1 MAAAGACTIGI
12 TDWSHMSAV
21 KRLLGILG
29 WDSDPRQE
37 IHALPAQTLESFPS
51 PALIAAASG
60 QVDAINREAEFIAA
74 IARDGRL
81 PGLASCVARA
91 VATSRSQVEVVMVP
105 GPAGSLLYELNVLP
119 MADGTALVLAKDVTL
134 ESNLRAALVESRQRY
149 KDLVEISSDFA
160 WEVGPEGTF
169 VFVSPRGAL
178 GHSADQLVGRTPEE
192 FLIEQPGVN
201 GMIPFRSDRPIEDAE
216 VWFRRADGL
225 PACVLASS
233 SPLLDGESRRRGN
246 RGVCR
251 DITLE
256 RERDAALA
264 RANNRERLLTY
275 IVRTIRDVVDPADM
289 LKIAAEATARALGS
303 TGCQIFRH
311 QSMGFVS
318 AAVFGEAGD
327 SGGILAG
334 FDTDDRFEGAVEHRQ
349 ALASITRYRHDVNG
363 AITVWRDGDAAAWT
377 DDERLLLED
386 VANQI
391 GIANEQIANHERI
404 LTLSRTDGLTGLFNR
419 RAFFEELTRR
429 FSRLARDGK
438 AASLIYVDLD
448 NFKLVNDIHG
458 HKRGDEALLRV
469 KEILIQHTRPIDL
482 LARLGGDEFAIWL
495 EGADEDIAVRRCRQI
510 IDAAAGLSE
519 FSGSE
524 TMPLTMSLG
533 LAVHS
538 SGLSESMNE
547 LLARADEAMYAVKRD
562 GKCDFRIAGPPLS
575 KGKPS

>member
-1 MAAAGACTIGI
+1 
-12 TDWSHMSAV
+12 MSAV
-21 KRLLGILG
+21 KRLLGVLG
-29 WDSDPRQE
+29 WESDPRQE
-37 IHALPAQTLESFPS
+37 THALGSLTLESFPS
-51 PALIAAASG
+51 PVLIAAASG
-60 QVDAINREAEFIAA
+60 QVDSINREGDFIAG

-81 PGLASCVARA
+81 PGLTACVARG
-91 VATSRSQVEVVMVP
+91 VATGRSQVEVVMVP

-119 MADGTALVLAKDVTL
+119 LADGTALILAKDVTL

-192 FLIEQPGVN
+192 FIMEQPGVN
-201 GMIPFRSDRPIEDAE
+201 GLIPFRSEKPVEDAE
-216 VWFRRADGL
+216 VWIRRADGI

-233 SPLLDGESRRRGN
+233 SPLLDGEGRRRGA

-311 QSMGFVS
+311 QPLGFVS
-318 AAVFGEAGD
+318 AAIFGEVGD
-327 SGGILAG
+327 SGPILAC
-334 FDTDDRFEGAVEHRQ
+334 FTTDDRFEGAVEQRQ
-349 ALASITRYRHDVNG
+349 SLAAVTRYRHDING
-363 AITVWRDGDAAAWT
+363 AISVWRDGDATPWN

-419 RAFFEELTRR
+419 RAFFEELARR

-438 AASLIYVDLD
+438 AAALIYVDLD
-448 NFKLVNDIHG
+448 NFKLVNDVHG
-458 HKRGDEALLRV
+458 HKRGDEALQKVRDM
-469 KEILIQHTRPIDL
+469 LIQHTRPVDL

-495 EGADEDIAVRRCRQI
+495 EGADEEIAVRRCRQI
-510 IDAAAGLSE
+510 LDAGKDLSE

-538 SGLSESMNE
+538 PGLNESMNE
-547 LLARADEAMYAVKRD
+547 LLARADEAMYSVKRD
-562 GKCDFRIAGPPLS
+562 GKCDFRIAELPHH
-575 KGKPS
+575 KGVPS

>member
-1 MAAAGACTIGI
+1 
-12 TDWSHMSAV
+12 MSAV
-21 KRLLGILG
+21 KWLLGVLG
-29 WDSDPRQE
+29 WDKDPGTDV
-37 IHALPAQTLESFPS
+37 HALSAAALESFPA
-51 PALIAAASG
+51 PTLIAAASG
-60 QVDAINREAEFIAA
+60 QVDAINAEAEFIAD
-74 IARDGRL
+74 IARNGAL
-81 PGLASCVARA
+81 PGLTACVARA
-91 VATSRSQVEVVMVP
+91 VATGHSQVEVVMVP

-119 MADGTALVLAKDVTL
+119 LADGTALVLAKDVTL

-160 WEVGPEGTF
+160 WEVGPDGTF

-178 GHSADQLVGRTPEE
+178 GHSADQLVGRSPEQ
-192 FLIEQPGVN
+192 LIMEQPGVN
-201 GMIPFRSDRPIEDAE
+201 GMLPFRSDKPVEDAE
-216 VWFRRADGL
+216 VWFRRADGA
-225 PACVLASS
+225 PACILASS
-233 SPLLDGESRRRGN
+233 SPLLDGEGRRRGA

-303 TGCQIFRH
+303 TGCQIYRY
-311 QSMGFVS
+311 QNDTLGYVS
-318 AAVFGEAGD
+318 AAIFGEIGD
-327 SGGILAG
+327 GSSVLAN
-334 FDTDDRFEGAVEHRQ
+334 FVTDDRFEGGIEHRQ
-349 ALASITRYRHDVNG
+349 ALAAVTRYRHDING
-363 AITVWRDGDAAAWT
+363 AICVWRDGEAASWN

-429 FSRLARDGK
+429 FGRLARDGK

-448 NFKLVNDIHG
+448 NFKLVNDVHG
-458 HKRGDEALLRV
+458 HKRGDEALQKVR
-469 KEILIQHTRPIDL
+469 EILIQHTRPIDL

-495 EGADEDIAVRRCRQI
+495 EGGDEEIAVRRCRQI
-510 IDAAAGLSE
+510 IEAGGALNE
-519 FSGSE
+519 FSGSQ

-533 LAVHS
+533 LAVHTP
-538 SGLSESMNE
+538 GLPETLNE

-562 GKCDFRIAGPPLS
+562 GKCDFRIAGPPHAKDPLHKDPLS
-575 KGKPS
+575 